1 MKLQLDVIFAV
12 LVFTVVMT
20 TSKRSPRRNRNQVEL
35 QDAAEDTAV
44 EEAVGG
50 DDVCEL
56 EVTCKGGRSLP
67 VSLPIKAPRGPA
79 GKPGTPGLPGKQG
92 PPGTP
97 VCPDRVAFFVG
108 LSLNV
113 GPVSDNSDLP
123 FDKVITNVG
132 NAFNPETGRFT
143 APFNGTF
150 LFSLTIAAQGRQRVN
165 HFVCLNKYAAVELVL
180 NRKMIATIWAES
192 IPYWASASNTAILN
206 MEAGDQVWLVLL
218 SRAPY
223 LHGYMYTT
231 FSGHCLYRGV

>member
-1 MKLQLDVIFAV
+1 MKVQGIDVMFAV
-12 LVFTVVMT
+12 LVVSVAMT

-35 QDAAEDTAV
+35 QDAAV

-67 VSLPIKAPRGPA
+67 VSLPIKSPRGPA

-92 PPGTP
+92 PSGTP
-97 VCPDRVAFFVG
+97 GVSSRDEQQDRVAFFVG

-113 GPVSDNSDLP
+113 GPVNDNSDLP

-132 NAFNPETGRFT
+132 NAFNPDTGRFT

-150 LFSLTIAAQGRQRVN
+150 LFSLTIAAQGRQR
-165 HFVCLNKYAAVELVL
+165 AAVELVL

-231 FSGHCLYRGV
+231 FSGHCLYRGL